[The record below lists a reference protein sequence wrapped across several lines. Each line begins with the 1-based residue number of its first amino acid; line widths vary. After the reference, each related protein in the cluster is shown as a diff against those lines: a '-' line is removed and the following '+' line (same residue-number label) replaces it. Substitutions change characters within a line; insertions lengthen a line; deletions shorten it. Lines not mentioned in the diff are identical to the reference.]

1 MLRKFL
7 KLSAILIATVIL
19 LELTLAGLFFVGV
32 TANERLIQPRFEQI
46 SGLGPLSEIIIDDG
60 VPHRSAGY
68 DASICA
74 KCASPKVITAYD
86 DDGMRLDGFN
96 GAAKCNVAVFGDG
109 YTNAVELSDK
119 DVFTSLV
126 ERQLRMDG
134 YNVNL
139 MNFGLRNAGTTPQY
153 LHYRQLLDKGFEF
166 DHVILM
172 VNPVHNVAQNSPK
185 LNWWEYE
192 QGYPYLVLKNGQLVR
207 QDGDG
212 RPFWQLRRFLKNY
225 SHIGT
230 YARRELKRWRNSQK
244 AAKKQSNSNEFTTP
258 VPASLEEAWQVTEK
272 VMGLWVAQIRA
283 EGSGVSAFILEL
295 GSMAEPTAESDYRRH
310 RMKAILDDLGIE
322 SVDVLP
328 DAMAYVKAHSLEPPY
343 LAYAG
348 WSHYGP
354 DGHRLLAEEV
364 LPVLTNELKDCRA
377 NETPLTAPA
386 CDKNLAR
393 CV

>member
-1 MLRKFL
+1 MLRKIL

-19 LELTLAGLFFVGV
+19 FELTLTGLFFAGV
-32 TANERLIQPRFEQI
+32 TADERLIQPRFEQV
-46 SGLGPLSEIIIDDG
+46 SGLGPLSEIIVDDG

-68 DASICA
+68 DASICE
-74 KCASPKVITAYD
+74 KCGSPKVVTEYD
-86 DDGMRLDGFN
+86 DEGMRLDGFN

-109 YTNAVELSDK
+109 YTNAVELSDE
-119 DVFTSLV
+119 DVFTSRA

-134 YNVNL
+134 YDVNL

-153 LHYRQLLDKGFEF
+153 LHYRQLIDKGYKF
-166 DHVILM
+166 DYVVLM
-172 VNPVHNVAQNSPK
+172 VNPVHNVVQNSRK

-192 QGYPYLVLKNGQLVR
+192 QGYPYLVLENGELVR
-207 QDGDG
+207 HDGDG
-212 RPFWQLRRFLKNY
+212 RPLWQLRRFLKNY

-230 YARRELKRWRNSQK
+230 YARRELKHWRLAQK
-244 AAKKQSNSNEFTTP
+244 AEEKSDSTEFTTP
-258 VPASLEEAWQVTEK
+258 IPPSLEEAWQVTEK
-272 VMGLWVAQIRA
+272 VLGLWAAQIRA

-310 RMKAILDDLGIE
+310 RMQAILDALEIE
-322 SVDVLP
+322 NVDVLP
-328 DAMAYVKAHSLEPPY
+328 DAVAYIKAHALQPPY
-343 LAYAG
+343 LSYAG

-364 LPVLTNELKDCRA
+364 IPVLRNRLSDCRA
-377 NETPLTAPA
+377 DETPSTAAA
-386 CDKNLAR
+386 CDIDLAR